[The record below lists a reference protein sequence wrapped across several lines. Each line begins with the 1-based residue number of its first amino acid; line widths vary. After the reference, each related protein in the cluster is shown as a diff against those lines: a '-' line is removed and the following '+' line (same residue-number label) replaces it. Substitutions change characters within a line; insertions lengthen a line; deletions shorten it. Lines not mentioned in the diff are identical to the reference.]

1 MKTFVSFKAMI
12 PSQQV
17 NVDVSVSIEMTPDEY
32 RELLYHQGESVNK
45 LMPIVRDMLKS
56 KGVVITD
63 TDPDMP

>member
-1 MKTFVSFKAMI
+1 MKTFVSFKATI

-17 NVDVSVSIEMTPDEY
+17 NVDVSVSVEMTPDEY
-32 RELLYHQGESVNK
+32 RELLYHQAESVNK
-45 LMPIVRDMLKS
+45 LMPIVRDMLRS

>member
-1 MKTFVSFKAMI
+1 MKTFVSFTATI